1 MELTTRCPE
10 CETIFTVS
18 LEQLQLRKGYIR
30 CIQCA
35 HIFDGFEA
43 VLPVGAPASPPSA
56 KPAAR
61 VEPSPPRPQVRHTP
75 DTPPSPV
82 RPIGGASPGRPAGP
96 PPRHVGPTL
105 PPPEPLDVSIH
116 DTTGPAPFIIPPADR
131 PASAPSGKLR
141 EFTIGSERNPTVA
154 STAKEPVVGPSR
166 ISAGSSTPYI
176 GNSAD
181 LPVTPGA
188 REPSLPSVVRERPGK
203 SVPLREPVISTE
215 ASAPVGPRV
224 TVDRDAEETDAFFY
238 VEPRPPHQS
247 GRARPT
253 SFEER
258 PSISRWMAPVWGV
271 LALCGMAL
279 LVAQGLYIYR
289 AQLANNFPSLRPM
302 LEEACAELSCSIPY
316 ERRLDAIAIT
326 GSALRANAAP
336 QDGVSS
342 LTLEV
347 TLRNTYDRPQE
358 WPTLVLD
365 LKDASGT
372 IVVRRNLPPDT
383 WVPVEL
389 RTGPFAPGADL
400 TVQVPLTVQD
410 VQANGYQLDKF
421 FP

>member
-1 MELTTRCPE
+1 
-10 CETIFTVS
+10 
-18 LEQLQLRKGYIR
+18 
-30 CIQCA
+30 
-35 HIFDGFEA
+35 
-43 VLPVGAPASPPSA
+43 
-56 KPAAR
+56 
-61 VEPSPPRPQVRHTP
+61 
-75 DTPPSPV
+75 
-82 RPIGGASPGRPAGP
+82 
-96 PPRHVGPTL
+96 
-105 PPPEPLDVSIH
+105 
-116 DTTGPAPFIIPPADR
+116 
-131 PASAPSGKLR
+131 
-141 EFTIGSERNPTVA
+141 
-154 STAKEPVVGPSR
+154 
-166 ISAGSSTPYI
+166 
-176 GNSAD
+176 
-181 LPVTPGA
+181 
-188 REPSLPSVVRERPGK
+188 
-203 SVPLREPVISTE
+203 
-215 ASAPVGPRV
+215 
-224 TVDRDAEETDAFFY
+224 
-238 VEPRPPHQS
+238 
-247 GRARPT
+247 
-253 SFEER
+253 
-258 PSISRWMAPVWGV
+258 
-271 LALCGMAL
+271 
-279 LVAQGLYIYR
+279 
-289 AQLANNFPSLRPM
+289 M